1 MGISF
6 RKSFKI
12 GPVKVNVSKS
22 GVGAS
27 VGRKG
32 ARVGINAKGNAY
44 VSAGAEGVY
53 YRKTLGG
60 PNEKASPGVSG
71 GSAASGGASYS
82 DKPVPAD
89 AQEKTGGGNI
99 KLVYTIGS
107 IFILALGAA
116 LIATGAKGFGAF
128 TIICS
133 VFILIMGFW
142 VSNAQKNKHY

>member
-32 ARVGINAKGNAY
+32 ARIGINAKGNAY
-44 VSAGAEGVY
+44 VSAGADGVY
-53 YRKTLGG
+53 YRKTLGS
-60 PNEKASPGVSG
+60 PNEKANPSVSG
-71 GSAASGGASYS
+71 GSAASGGAAYS

-89 AQEKTGGGNI
+89 AQEKTGGAGI
-99 KLVYTIGS
+99 KIACTLIS
-107 IFILALGAA
+107 IFFLALGVFFVT
-116 LIATGAKGFGAF
+116 IDEKGMGIY
-128 TIICS
+128 TIIGG
-133 VFILIMGFW
+133 VFIFIIGLMAG
-142 VSNAQKNKHY
+142 NAQKNKHY